1 MEKHFTVT
9 GFVVHEGRTLLLW
22 HPMMQGWAPPGGH
35 IEPNEDPQ
43 EAVLREIREETGL
56 EVCPMP
62 AGQTLGIDY
71 PRELPAPVTILIE
84 NSFEPG
90 ERHQHVDFIYFCSL
104 LSGLPELPEDAS
116 HLTWVHE
123 GQLQGNEPLPPGD
136 GNSAT
141 VPEDVRLLAL
151 RAIAKSRESGG

>member
-9 GFVVHEGRTLLLW
+9 GFVVHGDKTLILW
-22 HPMMQGWAPPGGH
+22 HPLMQGWAPPGGH

-43 EAVLREIREETGL
+43 EAVVREIREETGL
-56 EVCPMP
+56 DVCPMP
-62 AGQTLGIDY
+62 AAQTLGIEY
-71 PRELPAPVTILIE
+71 PRELPAPVTILLE

-90 ERHQHVDFIYFCSL
+90 ERHQHVDFIYFCAL
-104 LSGLPELPEDAS
+104 LGEPPALPDDER
-116 HLTWVHE
+116 HLTWVGE
-123 GQLQGNEPLPPGD
+123 EQLRRDEPLPHGD
-136 GNSAT
+136 GRSAV